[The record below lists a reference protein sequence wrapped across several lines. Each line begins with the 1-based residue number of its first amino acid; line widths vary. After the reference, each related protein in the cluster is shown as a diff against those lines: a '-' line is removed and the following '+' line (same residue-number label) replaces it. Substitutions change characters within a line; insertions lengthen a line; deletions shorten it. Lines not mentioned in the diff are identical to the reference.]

1 MCRSEFSVKTLIPE
15 IVTKRFSTMPTDT
28 KAQGPLRGVKVLEF
42 VGLGPA
48 PFCAMLL
55 SDLGAEVIRIDR
67 PHAGG
72 GGPAEILAR
81 GRRSA
86 AFNLKSPDA
95 VKACLKLMKKA
106 DIILEGY
113 RPGVMERL
121 GLGPEQALKAN
132 PALVYGR
139 MTGWGQHGPLAHA
152 AGHDLNYIALTG
164 ALDAIGPKE
173 KPVPPVNVVGDFGG
187 GSMYLA
193 VGVLSALHHARATG
207 EGQVVDAAI
216 VDGAAHLMGAVHQ
229 LDAMG
234 LWSQPRGENLLDG
247 GAPFYDVYP
256 CADGAFISIGAL
268 EAEFFLLLLDK
279 LGLSDH
285 PAMQAQYDAK
295 TWPDMR
301 RTFED
306 TFKAEPQSHWV
317 SLLDGTD
324 CCFAPVL
331 DTQHATDH
339 PHMKA
344 RGVFVEVEGVR
355 QAAPAP
361 RFSRTPGAIQGAA
374 PKPGEHT
381 EEVLHDWGFSDA
393 DITALKNAGGLG

>member
-1 MCRSEFSVKTLIPE
+1 
-15 IVTKRFSTMPTDT
+15 MPTDT

-72 GGPAEILAR
+72 GGPAEVLAR

-86 AFNLKSPDA
+86 AFNLKSESA
-95 VKACLKLMKKA
+95 VKACLKMMQSA
-106 DIILEGY
+106 HIVLEGY

-121 GLGPEQALKAN
+121 GLGPEEALRAN

-139 MTGWGQHGPLAHA
+139 MTGWGQYGPLAHS

-164 ALDAIGPKE
+164 ALDAIGPKD

-193 VGVLSALHHARATG
+193 VGVLAAFHHARTTG

-229 LDAMG
+229 LDAIGM
-234 LWSQPRGENLLDG
+234 WSQPRGENLLDG
-247 GAPFYDVYP
+247 GAPFYDTYR
-256 CADGAFISIGAL
+256 CADGAFVSIGAL
-268 EAEFFLLLLDK
+268 EGEFYQLLIEKLD
-279 LGLSDH
+279 LTDH

-301 RTFED
+301 RAFEETF
-306 TFKAEPQSHWV
+306 ASQPQAHWTA
-317 SLLDGTD
+317 LLDGTD
-324 CCFAPVL
+324 ACFAPVL
-331 DTQHATDH
+331 DTKAAAEN

-361 RFSRTPGAIQGAA
+361 RFSRTPGAIQSVA
-374 PKPGEHT
+374 PIPGEHT
-381 EEVLHDWGFSDA
+381 EAVLKDWGFSDA
-393 DITALKNAGGLG
+393 EISSLKNDGGLG